1 MTEEMNPWEGFVFLF
16 APGIILLFSLIW
28 LMFDWPAIL
37 RELCTKRWV
46 YKTTRKNSVWTSIE
60 THGHQML
67 FYMILDQ
74 TYNYLGSAGLL
85 LVPVSITTNNIWWP
99 RVPFEIQAK
108 NRNFN
113 ERASIFKNLW
123 YRYSVKYQK
132 KNQWNIIQI
141 IEQVAKRRSQ
151 SFAKQ
156 KYSRLFSINLMQM
169 LNHCSKYHS
178 DRQKCR

>member
-60 THGHQML
+60 IHGHQ
-67 FYMILDQ
+67 
-74 TYNYLGSAGLL
+74 N
-85 LVPVSITTNNIWWP
+85 
-99 RVPFEIQAK
+99 EIQAE
-108 NRNFN
+108 NFNFN

-156 KYSRLFSINLMQM
+156 KYSRLFQIQLFK
-169 LNHCSKYHS
+169 KYIIS
-178 DRQKCR
+178 